1 MDDKKRLQSVRNKV
15 REERDKVKNS
25 VIFISIYINQHLE
38 TRNCIETEGEK
49 EEEGDQ

>member
-25 VIFISIYINQHLE
+25 VRFISVYLNQHLE
-38 TRNCIETEGEK
+38 TCYCIETEREK

>member
-25 VIFISIYINQHLE
+25 VRFISVYKDKHIE
-38 TRNCIETEGEK
+38 TCYCIETER
-49 EEEGDQ
+49 

>member
-25 VIFISIYINQHLE
+25 VRLISVYKNQHIE
-38 TRNCIETEGEK
+38 TCYCIETEREK
-49 EEEGDQ
+49 EEEGD